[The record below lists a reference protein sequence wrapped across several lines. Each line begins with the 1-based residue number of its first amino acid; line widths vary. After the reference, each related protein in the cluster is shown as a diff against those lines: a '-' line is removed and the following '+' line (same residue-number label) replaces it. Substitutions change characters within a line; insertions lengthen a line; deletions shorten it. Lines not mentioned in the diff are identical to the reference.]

1 MKSEIFPRRLSEM
14 DVFRGEA
21 IGPGHFLY
29 VSPERQDALRQNPYL
44 EDENTICEWVGYA
57 DGKPAG
63 FNYCFPIRVWADGKS
78 YRSTTGSC
86 LNVEEWAR
94 KTDLGLILPAKGVEL
109 TGKDGIAIAAACSQ
123 MSIPLHK
130 INGYRYFFMPRYI
143 ALWKSRSVVESLMP
157 HWLAWF
163 VAPMAN
169 VFLWL
174 YRTVLRV
181 IVACKML
188 RYRTEE
194 VAADDG
200 KAIQEMAE
208 IVASDARRFR
218 EDHDARWFKWH
229 LTCSFSKNGPC
240 KGFVLKEKRT
250 GAVVA
255 FALAKRRFHEKAS
268 HRSFRNVWLASVME
282 WGCVPGREQ
291 LLKWFL
297 VSMALR
303 YAGSCDA
310 TEFATDDTQLGA
322 FVRKLGWRQVGE
334 ANVGIKVM
342 KNFPFWG
349 DSAIKE
355 PASWRIRPAMGDN
368 ALS

>member
-1 MKSEIFPRRLSEM
+1 MRSEIFSRRLDELDS
-14 DVFRGEA
+14 FGGEE
-21 IGPGHFLY
+21 IGLGHFLY
-29 VSPERQDALRQNPYL
+29 VSPERRKAFQDNPYL
-44 EDENTICEWVGYA
+44 ESQNDICEWVGYA

-63 FNYCFPIRVWADGKS
+63 FNYSFPIRVWADGKS

-123 MSIPLHK
+123 MAIPLHK

-157 HWLAWF
+157 RWLACL

-169 VFLWL
+169 AFLWM

-181 IVACKML
+181 MVACKML

-194 VAADDG
+194 VADDDE
-200 KAIQEMAE
+200 KTMQEMAE
-208 IVASDARRFR
+208 IVASDTRRFR
-218 EDHDARWFKWH
+218 EDHDSRWFKWH
-229 LTCSFSKNGPC
+229 LTCSFSPNGPC
-240 KGFVLKEKRT
+240 KGFVLKENRT

-268 HRSFRNVWLASVME
+268 HRGFRNVWLASIME

-297 VSMALR
+297 ASIALR

-334 ANVGIKVM
+334 ANVGVKVM
-342 KNFPFWG
+342 KNFPSWG

-355 PASWRIRPAMGDN
+355 QSNWRIRPGMGDN

>member
-1 MKSEIFPRRLSEM
+1 MKSETFPRRLSEM
-14 DVFRGEA
+14 DEFRGEKISA
-21 IGPGHFLY
+21 EHFLY
-29 VSPERQDALRQNPYL
+29 VSPERQNAFRRNPYL
-44 EDENTICEWVGYA
+44 EDEDTICEWVGYA

-63 FNYCFPIRVWADGKS
+63 FNYSFPIRVWADGKS

-123 MSIPLHK
+123 MAIPLHK

-143 ALWKSRSVVESLMP
+143 ALWKSRSVVESLMS
-157 HWLAWF
+157 HWLAWV
-163 VAPMAN
+163 VAPIAN

-174 YRTVLRV
+174 YRMALRV
-181 IVACKML
+181 TVASKML
-188 RYRTEE
+188 QYRTEE
-194 VAADDG
+194 VVADDG
-200 KAIQEMAE
+200 KAIQEMAG
-208 IVASDARRFR
+208 IVAFDTRRFR
-218 EDHDARWFKWH
+218 EDHDTRWFKWH

-250 GAVVA
+250 GNVVA
-255 FALAKRRFHEKAS
+255 FAIAKRRFHKKAS
-268 HRSFRNVWLASVME
+268 HRGFRNVWLASIME
-282 WGCVPGREQ
+282 WGCVPAREQ

-297 VSMALR
+297 ASIALR

-310 TEFATDDTQLGA
+310 TELATDDAQLGA

-334 ANVGIKVM
+334 ANVGVKVM
-342 KNFPFWG
+342 KNFPAWG

-355 PASWRIRPAMGDN
+355 QSNWRIRPGMGDN